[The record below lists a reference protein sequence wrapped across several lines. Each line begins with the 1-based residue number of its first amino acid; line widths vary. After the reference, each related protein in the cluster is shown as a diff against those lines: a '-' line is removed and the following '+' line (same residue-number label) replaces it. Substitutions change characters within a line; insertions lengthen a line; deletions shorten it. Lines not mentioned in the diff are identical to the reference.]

1 MDVGIIVDSS
11 SSVRR
16 QNFGKVQKFLV
27 EFVSILKKLDAN
39 THIGLVRYN
48 HKSQLIFN
56 FKGHQDDVLDKLK
69 TWNTSQVNIRKNHKT
84 TRLSVKQE
92 GLGFSPSFSHSF
104 PPPNFQN
111 FEVFNH
117 AIQIYFTV

>member
-69 TWNTSQVNIRKNHKT
+69 NLEYKPGEYKKEPQNNQVFCQAG
-84 TRLSVKQE
+84 RLR
-92 GLGFSPSFSHSF
+92 F
-104 PPPNFQN
+104 
-111 FEVFNH
+111 
-117 AIQIYFTV
+117 